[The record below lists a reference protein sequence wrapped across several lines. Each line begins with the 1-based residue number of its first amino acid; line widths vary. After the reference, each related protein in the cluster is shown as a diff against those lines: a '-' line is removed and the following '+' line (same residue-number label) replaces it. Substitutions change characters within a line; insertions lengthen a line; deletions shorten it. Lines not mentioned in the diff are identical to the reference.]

1 MPVPTVKPLEI
12 TPDLLSQVKL
22 RKPGPPIPKQQDPL
36 IKSLS
41 QRISAR
47 RTAIATEDEDDS
59 SDSWESD
66 EFHDCQDS
74 FSEKIVTTTVRTI
87 YTQTAKPAKIP
98 PKTAP
103 KPAKTVK
110 VSCPIC
116 METIPQFPM
125 QLGCCAAKFHP
136 GCAMQWL
143 TRNPQSGCPSCRTPC
158 PLSASARPSVNDRE
172 LAEYRQIEEDYQIL
186 QRDFR
191 AHRAAAARQ
200 CLDLSTANSKLVN
213 TITELRKIIPSQG
226 QPKPKLIIK
235 PTASYDPG
243 YTELPNGKIQ
253 CHCGAVM
260 LQASHRQHIP
270 TGVHQRWLAKQ

>member
-36 IKSLS
+36 IKALS

-47 RTAIATEDEDDS
+47 RTAIAPE
-59 SDSWESD
+59 ESEEED

-125 QLGCCAAKFHP
+125 QLGCCSAKFHP

-158 PLSASARPSVNDRE
+158 PLSASAWPSVNDRE

-186 QRDFR
+186 QRDF
-191 AHRAAAARQ
+191 HVLTETAARRET
-200 CLDLSTANSKLVN
+200 DLRIANSKLVN
-213 TITELRKIIPSQG
+213 TITELRKII
-226 QPKPKLIIK
+226 QPKPKLQIK

-243 YTELPNGKIQ
+243 YTELPIGKIQ

-260 LQASHRQHIP
+260 LQASYRKHIP
-270 TGVHQRWLAKQ
+270 SGHHQRWLAKQ